1 MSLRLDGFL
10 GLPESKPT
18 VEELIA
24 WIKGNPGRPILQ
36 NGRTAGKIYRHPCF
50 GKIYVTYRTHKHVFK
65 KWGSIGVARD
75 IVIKLIKEG
84 VDQIIVVFTDTK
96 EGYLAPPRKFLEQ
109 GRSLWFGYE
118 AESQLHLPLTTMEK
132 L

>member
-24 WIKGNPGRPILQ
+24 WIKGNPGRPVTQ
-36 NGRTAGKIYRHPCF
+36 NGRTTGKIYWHPFF
-50 GKIYVTYRTHKHVFK
+50 GKIYVTYRTHRHLYK
-65 KWGSIGVARD
+65 KWGSIGISRD
-75 IVIKLIKEG
+75 VVIKLIEDG
-84 VDQIIVVFTDTK
+84 VENVIVIFTDTK
-96 EGYLAPPRKFLEQ
+96 EGYIAPPRKFLDT
-109 GRSLWFGYE
+109 GKTLWFDKE
-118 AESQLHLPLTTMEK
+118 AESQLHLPLTLMEK